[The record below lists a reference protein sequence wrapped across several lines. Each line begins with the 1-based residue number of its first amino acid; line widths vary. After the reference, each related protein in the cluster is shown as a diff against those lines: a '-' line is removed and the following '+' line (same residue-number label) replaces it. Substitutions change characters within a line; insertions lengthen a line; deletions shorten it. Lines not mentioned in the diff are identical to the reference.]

1 MDESV
6 TPLKFTGSIPKNY
19 DAILGPMF
27 FEDYAIDLVSR
38 IDSGRIRNAL
48 ELCCGTGRVTRHL
61 RKTLPPSA
69 KLVASDISP
78 DMIAVAKQNVSDGV
92 DWKIIDAKQ
101 IPLDDNQLDLVICSF
116 GYMFM
121 QDVVAAFSEAFRVLR
136 PGGQFLISTWDK
148 LEQNGVSNVHRKV
161 IKKHFGDTL
170 PSTYR
175 LPFSM
180 DDPALL
186 ETQLQQAGFSSIK
199 VSHVKKNT
207 YCATAKEA
215 ARGLVEGSSIYND
228 IMKTNPAWLD
238 EIKAE
243 VERELSSVYGS
254 APLVAPMSAFI
265 SEAWKSMS
273 NE

>member
-69 KLVASDISP
+69 KLIASDISP

-148 LEQNGVSNVHRKV
+148 LEFNGASNVYRKAV
-161 IKKHFGDTL
+161 KQFLIDAQ
-170 PSTYR
+170 PENYR
-175 LPFSM
+175 LPFAM
-180 DDPALL
+180 ND
-186 ETQLQQAGFSSIK
+186 
-199 VSHVKKNT
+199 
-207 YCATAKEA
+207 EA
-215 ARGLVEGSSIYND
+215 
-228 IMKTNPAWLD
+228 
-238 EIKAE
+238 EINAH
-243 VERELSSVYGS
+243 RR
-254 APLVAPMSAFI
+254 AQR
-265 SEAWKSMS
+265 
-273 NE
+273 

>member
-1 MDESV
+1 MDEP
-6 TPLKFTGSIPKNY
+6 TPPMIKFTGSIPKNY
-19 DAILGPMF
+19 DSILGPMF

-38 IDSGRIRNAL
+38 IDSRRIRNAL

-61 RKTLPPSA
+61 KKALSPSA
-69 KLVASDISP
+69 NLIASDISP
-78 DMIAVAKQNVSDGV
+78 DMIAVAKQNVNYGV
-92 DWKIIDAKQ
+92 DWKIIDAQQ
-101 IPLDDNQLDLVICSF
+101 IPLEDNQVDLVICSF

-121 QDVVAAFSEAFRVLR
+121 QDVVAAFKEAFRVLR
-136 PGGQFLISTWDK
+136 PGGQFLFSTWDK
-148 LEQNGVSNVHRKV
+148 LEQNGASNVHRKI

-186 ETQLQQAGFSSIK
+186 ETQLRQAGFSSIE

-207 YCATAKEA
+207 FCATAKEA

-228 IMKTNPAWLD
+228 IMKTNPTWVN

-243 VERELSSVYGS
+243 VERELSSAYGS
-254 APLVAPMSAFI
+254 APMVAPMSAFV
-265 SEAWKSMS
+265 SEALKI
-273 NE
+273 N